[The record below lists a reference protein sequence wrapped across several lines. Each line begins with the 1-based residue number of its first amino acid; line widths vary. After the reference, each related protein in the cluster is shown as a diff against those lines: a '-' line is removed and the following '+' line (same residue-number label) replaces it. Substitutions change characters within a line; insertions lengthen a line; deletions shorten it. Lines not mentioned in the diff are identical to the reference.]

1 VTSGHVLAV
10 DAGNTKS
17 VVLVADRE
25 GTVVGR
31 AVTGP
36 GDIYGADREETATS
50 TVLAAVDA
58 ALGDA
63 GVPASDVVAATCC
76 LAGVDWPE
84 DRALWSGLLA
94 SRLPSARLEVLN
106 DGFALLWCLNP
117 GGVGVAVTVGTG
129 PAIAARGADGSTAAM
144 GFWCQDALGG
154 VGLADLA
161 LRAVYL
167 AEQGL
172 GPATALRSALLE
184 WSGFGDVESLLH
196 SFTRRGS
203 SGSWCRAAS
212 AAPVVLA
219 CAAEGDPVSVA
230 LVADQARLLVDYAD
244 ATARRAG
251 LDLGGGQRGDD
262 RVGRDA
268 GEGGP
273 LKHPDDAEGEG
284 WPLALGGGVVASG
297 LPVFR
302 EALLAEIGTR
312 LPGAVPVV
320 VEVEPVVGSLV
331 GALGLVDPA
340 LAEAAFGRLTAA
352 SALLGERR

>member
-1 VTSGHVLAV
+1 MTSGHVLAV

-284 WPLALGGGVVASG
+284 WPRSG
-297 LPVFR
+297 RGCRARCRWWSRSNPWWVHWSVR
-302 EALLAEIGTR
+302 WG
-312 LPGAVPVV
+312 
-320 VEVEPVVGSLV
+320 
-331 GALGLVDPA
+331 
-340 LAEAAFGRLTAA
+340 
-352 SALLGERR
+352 